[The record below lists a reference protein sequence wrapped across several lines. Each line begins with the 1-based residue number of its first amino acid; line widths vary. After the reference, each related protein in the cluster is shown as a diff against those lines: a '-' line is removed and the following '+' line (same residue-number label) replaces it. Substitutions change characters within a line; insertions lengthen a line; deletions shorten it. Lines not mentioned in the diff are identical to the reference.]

1 MLLMLSLV
9 LVHKQRFNEL
19 INGRSQTN
27 RDQKLN
33 ISFSQRHG
41 QSQKIS
47 SQTKKYTK
55 NITKALIFTTLDRSQ
70 LKKLRIV
77 KIFIVLNLCIY
88 LLIMHV
94 DILKKKNWNKYSIFD
109 DSGNENKGLLKK
121 YAHVWDG
128 IKNEIKAL
136 NGGKENYYGKD
147 CTKIKFNLDDDLP
160 LNKPPKFHA
169 LTIIIRIVLEEGGKL
184 YLQVF

>member
-1 MLLMLSLV
+1 MLSLV

-33 ISFSQRHG
+33 ISFSQRHD

-94 DILKKKNWNKYSIFD
+94 DILKKKN
-109 DSGNENKGLLKK
+109 
-121 YAHVWDG
+121 
-128 IKNEIKAL
+128 
-136 NGGKENYYGKD
+136 
-147 CTKIKFNLDDDLP
+147 
-160 LNKPPKFHA
+160 
-169 LTIIIRIVLEEGGKL
+169 
-184 YLQVF
+184 